1 MKAFT
6 TFLCTMVALASAAA
20 VPYDVSSDDIVER
33 EVAAA
38 LGDDAVYD
46 LLATRDEGVDIVTQ
60 DLPDGSNKVEI
71 VVDGISNGYLVIDA
85 NGDGKSPLAYRY

>member
-6 TFLCTMVALASAAA
+6 TLLCTMVALASAAA
-20 VPYDVSSDDIVER
+20 VPYDASSDDIVER

-38 LGDDAVYD
+38 LGSDVAYD

-60 DLPDGSNKVEI
+60 DLPDGSNKIEV

-85 NGDGKSPLAYRY
+85 NGDGRL